1 MDVPSVLIIA
11 ILSISD
17 PTLMTDSVAE
27 VMELISNWDSLD
39 SPYYNKIVV
48 PGSQLTGIQRRCS
61 TKREIANECASYYV
75 HCHSLSS
82 WMHLAGCL
90 YRRGELAAVEKLKP
104 FLPLRG

>member
-48 PGSQLTGIQRRCS
+48 PPWQPTHRDPTEVL
-61 TKREIANECASYYV
+61 
-75 HCHSLSS
+75 H
-82 WMHLAGCL
+82 
-90 YRRGELAAVEKLKP
+90 
-104 FLPLRG
+104 